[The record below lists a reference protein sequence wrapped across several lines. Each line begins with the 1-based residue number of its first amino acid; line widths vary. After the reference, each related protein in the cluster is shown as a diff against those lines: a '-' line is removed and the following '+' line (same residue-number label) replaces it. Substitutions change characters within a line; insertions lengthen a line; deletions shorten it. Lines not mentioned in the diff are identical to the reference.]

1 MHSIDVVKIPGEDR
15 MAGRSERHYEAQE
28 AQVRVDFI
36 TDYGQYH
43 AAHYVKGLEIVF
55 LLNGNASVLL
65 DGRSVNLVHG
75 EFIVIG
81 SGHVYELGC
90 SEQFMEIR
98 IRVDGEF
105 LASKAALTMKEGQT
119 GWSTRCMREELERE
133 QLEPYLAICELF
145 KGLTLLY
152 VEQPAGFRL
161 KTESVVLDILFL
173 LIQHFTYPLY
183 GERDRQATE
192 GSQRIQE
199 ILDYIDTHYRE
210 DMPLGRIADHFSLSR
225 EYFSRLF
232 RRMVGMSFYQHLTR
246 VRISHFHHDLVT
258 TDTPVMQLLE
268 ENGIAN
274 YKTFGKVFRQMYGF
288 SPREIRKMA

>member
-1 MHSIDVVKIPGEDR
+1 
-15 MAGRSERHYEAQE
+15 MAGGRSERHYEAQD
-28 AQVRVDFI
+28 AQVSVDFI

-43 AAHYVKGLEIVF
+43 TAHYVKGLEIVF
-55 LLNGNASVLL
+55 LLNGNASILL
-65 DGRSVNLVHG
+65 DGRSLNLVHG

-81 SGHVYELGC
+81 SGHVYELSC
-90 SEQFMEIR
+90 SEQFMEVR

-105 LASKAALTMKEGQT
+105 LATKAALVMKEGQT
-119 GWSTRCMREELERE
+119 GWTTHCRREDLERE

-152 VEQPAGFRL
+152 VEQPDGFRL

-173 LIQHFTYPLY
+173 LVQHFTYPMY
-183 GERDRQATE
+183 EERDERTTE
-192 GSQRIQE
+192 SSQRIQE

-246 VRISHFHHDLVT
+246 VRIAHFHHDLVT
-258 TDTPVMQLLE
+258 TDTPVMELLE

-274 YKTFGKVFRQMYGF
+274 YKTFGKVFREMYGF
-288 SPREIRKMA
+288 SPREIRKMV

>member
-1 MHSIDVVKIPGEDR
+1 
-15 MAGRSERHYEAQE
+15 MAGRRNEKHYEAQD
-28 AQVRVDFI
+28 AQVHVDFI

-43 AAHYVKGLEIVF
+43 TAHYVKGIEIVF
-55 LLNGNASVLL
+55 LLNGNASILL
-65 DGRSVNLVHG
+65 DGRSLNLVHG

-81 SGHVYELGC
+81 SGHVYELSC

-98 IRVDGEF
+98 LRVDGEF
-105 LASKAALTMKEGQT
+105 LATKAALTMKEGQT
-119 GWSTRCMREELERE
+119 GWSTHCMREELERE
-133 QLEPYLAICELF
+133 QLDPYLAICELF

-152 VEQPAGFRL
+152 VEQPDGFRL
-161 KTESVVLDILFL
+161 KTESVVLEILFL
-173 LIQHFTYPLY
+173 LVRHFTYPLY
-183 GERDRQATE
+183 EAEGSKATE

-232 RRMVGMSFYQHLTR
+232 HRTVGMSFYQHLTR

-274 YKTFGKVFRQMYGF
+274 YKTFRKVFRDMYGY
-288 SPREIRKMA
+288 SPREIRKMV

>member
-1 MHSIDVVKIPGEDR
+1 
-15 MAGRSERHYEAQE
+15 MAGGRSERHYEAQD
-28 AQVRVDFI
+28 AQVSVDFI

-43 AAHYVKGLEIVF
+43 TAHYVKGLEIVF
-55 LLNGNASVLL
+55 LLNGNASILL

-81 SGHVYELGC
+81 SGHVYELAC

-105 LASKAALTMKEGQT
+105 LASKAALVMEEGQT
-119 GWSTRCMREELERE
+119 GWGMQCMRENLERE
-133 QLEPYLAICELF
+133 QLDPYLAICELF

-152 VEQPAGFRL
+152 VEEPAGFRL

-173 LIQHFTYPLY
+173 LVQHFAYPVY
-183 GERDRQATE
+183 GEGDRQASE

-210 DMPLGRIADHFSLSR
+210 EMPLGRIADHFSLSR

-232 RRMVGMSFYQHLTR
+232 RRLVGMSFYQHLTR

-258 TDTPVMQLLE
+258 TDTPIMQLLE

-274 YKTFGKVFRQMYGF
+274 YKTFGKVFREMYGF
-288 SPREIRKMA
+288 SPREIRKMV